1 MAFARAS
8 LAGRKESSARSSRV
22 PSGYQGGAFRMT
34 ATGWKGG
41 TGEWRSGAKAA
52 LADAARIGLELEQEK
67 LVQEAEEKSKVE
79 NRG

>member
-1 MAFARAS
+1 
-8 LAGRKESSARSSRV
+8 
-22 PSGYQGGAFRMT
+22 MT

-52 LADAARIGLELEQEK
+52 LDDAARIGLELEQEK
-67 LVQEAEEKSKVE
+67 LVQEAEEKSKAE